1 MTAESAPAQPAPA
14 LLETRSL
21 TKRFEGVIALSNLD
35 LSVRQ
40 GSIAGLI
47 GPNGAGKTT
56 LFNVATGFY
65 PPDEGTITLAGK
77 RLQGLRPHSI
87 TALGIARTFQNIR
100 LFANMTALENVLVG
114 QHMHA
119 DFVARATPEEEDPEP
134 ARRFRISLGSAEH
147 WAYRAA
153 FPGRML
159 WEVLATL
166 GRPGVVQETERVAV
180 DRSIDL
186 LGFVGLKG
194 RHNEIARS
202 LPYGDQRR
210 LELARA
216 LATRPKLLLL
226 DEPTAGMNP
235 QESQEIVHLIR
246 SIRDELGT
254 TVLLIE
260 HHMHVVMGVCEMI
273 TVLDYGEK
281 IAEGPPETVQRD
293 KRVIEAYLGTG
304 HTGIGNGAAG
314 G

>member
-1 MTAESAPAQPAPA
+1 MTSPPETSAPAKPA
-14 LLETRSL
+14 LFETHSL
-21 TKRFEGVIALSNLD
+21 TKRFEGVVALSNLD
-35 LSVRQ
+35 LTVTR

-65 PPDEGTITLAGK
+65 APDEGSISLGGK
-77 RLQGLRPHSI
+77 HIGGLRPHSI

-119 DFVARATPEEEDPEP
+119 DFVARATPEELDADGRLW
-134 ARRFRISLGSAEH
+134 ARLGHPEH
-147 WAYRAA
+147 WAYRIG
-153 FPGRML
+153 FPIRSV

-180 DRSIDL
+180 DRSRDL

-194 RHNEIARS
+194 RHNEIARN

-235 QESQEIVHLIR
+235 QESREIVHLIR

-260 HHMHVVMGVCEMI
+260 HHMHVVMGVCENI
-273 TVLDYGEK
+273 TVLDYGQK
-281 IAEGPPETVQRD
+281 IAEGPPEVVRRD
-293 KRVIEAYLGTG
+293 KSVIEAYLGTG
-304 HTGIGNGAAG
+304 VGSGNGSAG

>member
-1 MTAESAPAQPAPA
+1 MTAESPPAQPEPA
-14 LLETRSL
+14 LLETRNL
-21 TKRFEGVIALSNLD
+21 TKRFEGVVALSNLD
-35 LSVRQ
+35 LTVRR
-40 GSIAGLI
+40 GSIAAII

-56 LFNVATGFY
+56 LFNVASGFY
-65 PPDEGTITLAGK
+65 PPDEGTITMGGK
-77 RLQGLRPHSI
+77 RINGLRPHSI

-100 LFANMTALENVLVG
+100 LFGTMTALENVLVG

-119 DFVARATPEEEDPEP
+119 DFVARATPETDETEP
-134 ARRFRISLGSAEH
+134 ARRFRINLGADH

-166 GRPGVVQETERVAV
+166 GRPGVVQETERMAV
-180 DRSIDL
+180 DSSRDL

-194 RHNEIARS
+194 RHNEIARN

-260 HHMHVVMGVCEMI
+260 HHMRVVMGVCEMI

-281 IAEGPPETVQRD
+281 IAEGPPEVVQRD

-304 HTGIGNGAAG
+304 HGSTGNGPAG

>member
-1 MTAESAPAQPAPA
+1 MTPETGGVPPEPA
-14 LLETRSL
+14 LLETRGL
-21 TKRFEGVIALSNLD
+21 TKRFEGVVALSKLD
-35 LSVRQ
+35 LTVER

-65 PPDEGTITLAGK
+65 PADEGTITLGGK
-77 RLQGLRPHSI
+77 PINKLRPHSI

-119 DFVARATPEEEDPEP
+119 DFVARATPDVIEAEP
-134 ARRFRISLGSAEH
+134 AQRFRISLGSAEN
-147 WAYRAA
+147 WAYRAT

-166 GRPGVVQETERVAV
+166 GRPGVVQETERVAI
-180 DRSIDL
+180 DRSEDL

-194 RHNEIARS
+194 RHNEIARN

-235 QESQEIVHLIR
+235 HESREIVHLIR

-260 HHMHVVMGVCEMI
+260 HHMHVVMGVCEVI

-281 IAEGPPETVQRD
+281 IAEGPPEVVRRD
-293 KRVIEAYLGTG
+293 KHVIEAYLGTG
-304 HTGIGNGAAG
+304 LGNGNGAAG